1 MAEHTDLLQRLERDN
16 RILKGLVL
24 ACLVLA
30 AVAVVRAQQPIAESL
45 QSQAFVLMNEGGDT
59 RATLA
64 LISDL
69 PVLTLFDRND
79 QALLR
84 LAITPDGPALA
95 VTEGGTIRNHLD
107 PQVEVLP
114 GR

>member
-45 QSQAFVLMNEGGDT
+45 QAHAFVLMNEGGDT

-95 VTEGGTIRNHLD
+95 VTEGGKIRNHLD

>member
-1 MAEHTDLLQRLERDN
+1 MRRRPGDLRPAGR
-16 RILKGLVL
+16 RP
-24 ACLVLA
+24 A
-30 AVAVVRAQQPIAESL
+30 RAGDGTSAESL
-45 QSQAFVLMNEGGDT
+45 QAHAFVLMNEGGDT

-95 VTEGGTIRNHLD
+95 VTEGGKIRNHLD